1 MSDLQIFAPP
11 LPEDPTR
18 SSVTALRLVLKLTE
32 HKALYHGGDKEWERL
47 FLKELEEYTFS
58 LGGRVVLNTDFD
70 DFTPEPGHVYFIWG
84 TLGLYFSVKHPPIL
98 VFPTNKVAQEERTLN
113 VHDSRVNRLY
123 MKTRLTVFS
132 LLEDGS
138 FEVSF
143 PDTF

>member
-1 MSDLQIFAPP
+1 MQIFTPP
-11 LPEDPTR
+11 LPEDSSR
-18 SSVTALRLVLKLTE
+18 SFVTSLRLVLRFTE
-32 HKALYHGGDKEWERL
+32 HKTLHHGKDKEWGTL
-47 FLKELEEYTFS
+47 FLKELEEYISS

-70 DFTPEPGHVYFIWG
+70 DFAPEPKHVYFIWG
-84 TLGLYFSVKHPPIL
+84 TLGLYFPVKHPPVL
-98 VFPTNKVAQEERTLN
+98 VFPTNKVAQEGRTLN